1 MKLFK
6 TLLIH
11 FAFIFTYSCQAG
23 VQDNPH
29 IRLNQLG
36 FQPDEMKTAVVIS
49 AYPVQSDFFLVKD
62 NRNNKIVHKEE
73 FKTDYFVWGNF
84 LYCFEIDF
92 STLQTTGQ
100 FYIELDG
107 TRSFSFEINNNIF
120 NSVRDSLSL
129 FFKVQRCGPTNPLLH
144 DPCHLSDVAKVS
156 GYSDSSGVDVTGG
169 WHDAGDY
176 LKFFSTAAYTTYL
189 ILFSYEFDS
198 EKFNYDLNNNDVPD
212 ILEEARVG
220 LDWLLRCRFKT
231 DLFITQVQDIS
242 DQSVGWRLPENDT
255 LRYNRTGYSGIGKNQ
270 IGIFSAVMSLASR
283 IWQDRFYD
291 YEFSEILLNS
301 AVEVYDLLQKVPDVD
316 SIQSGFYQD
325 NNHWGKSALGAIELY
340 LSTKN
345 RSYYDDAVKFADSAK
360 SDFWWSWG
368 NINTLAHYKIAQ
380 FDTRFISY
388 IKNNLDTYKLHS
400 DKSFFREATEYT
412 WGTTNS
418 FLGAALQ
425 SILYKDLTDDK
436 TFDSTLLFQ
445 RDFVLGRNPWGVS
458 FIHNIGTQFPKK
470 LHSQV
475 GYFNNG
481 YLPGALSS
489 GPIPVTLLKER
500 EINRTDKSF
509 NAFNTSTVKYF
520 DDYNDY
526 LSNEPTIGSN
536 ATALF
541 VFGYF
546 SHP

>member
-1 MKLFK
+1 MKLLK
-6 TLLIH
+6 TVLILS
-11 FAFIFTYSCQAG
+11 AFIFTYSCQAG
-23 VQDNPH
+23 VQDKPY
-29 IRLNQLG
+29 IRLNQVG
-36 FQPDEMKTAVVIS
+36 FLSDEMKTGVVIS
-49 AYPVQSDFFLVKD
+49 AHPVQSNFFLVKD

-73 FKTDYFVWGNF
+73 FKPDYFAWGDF
-84 LYCFEIDF
+84 SHCFEFDF
-92 STLQTTGQ
+92 STFNLTGQ

-107 TRSFSFEINNNIF
+107 TRSFSFEINNGIF

-144 DPCHLSDVAKVS
+144 EPCHLSDVAKAS

-176 LKFFSTAAYTTYL
+176 IKFFSTAAYTTYL
-189 ILFSYEFDS
+189 LLFSYEFDR
-198 EKFNYDLNNNDVPD
+198 EKFSYDLNNNNVPD

-220 LDWLLRCRFKT
+220 LDWLLRCRFKP

-242 DQSVGWRLPENDT
+242 DHSVGWRLPEDDT
-255 LRYNRTGYSGIGKNQ
+255 LRYNRTGYTGIGKNQ
-270 IGIFSAVMSLASR
+270 VGIFSAVMSLASR
-283 IWQDRFYD
+283 IWKDRFYD

-301 AVEVYDLLQKVPDVD
+301 AVEVYDLMQKVPDID

-325 NNHWGKSALGAIELY
+325 NDHWGKASLGAIELFI
-340 LSTKN
+340 STKN
-345 RSYYDDAVKFADSAK
+345 KIYYNDAVKFADSAK
-360 SDFWWSWG
+360 ADFWWSWG
-368 NINTLAHYKIAQ
+368 NINSLAHYKLAQ
-380 FDTRFISY
+380 FDSRFILY
-388 IKNNLDTYKLHS
+388 LKNNLDNYKLHS
-400 DKSFFREATEYT
+400 DKSYFREVTEYT

-425 SILYKDLTDDK
+425 SILYKDLTDDNI
-436 TFDSTLLFQ
+436 FDSILIFQ

-489 GPIPVTLLKER
+489 GPIPVTLLEEY

-509 NAFNTSTVKYF
+509 NAFNTSTVKFF

-541 VFGYF
+541 VFGYL
-546 SHP
+546 SNP